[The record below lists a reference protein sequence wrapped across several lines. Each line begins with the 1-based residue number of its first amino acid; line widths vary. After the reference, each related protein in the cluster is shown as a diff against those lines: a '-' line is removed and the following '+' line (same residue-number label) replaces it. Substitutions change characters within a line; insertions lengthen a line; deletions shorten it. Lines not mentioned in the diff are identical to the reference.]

1 MKTPVRTMSNTVE
14 TSNPNM
20 SGLTNTVNTSDPT
33 VSNNIKTEEQSDQV
47 KSENFSQLPLPD
59 IVLCSALSAGI
70 AQARR
75 HRRQRHP
82 ATVQTPGSTIPLSDP
97 DALMEPLIPDM
108 EKVCVQ
114 PEPSS
119 SKRRKTEGSRL
130 SSVAATNVNIKQKTI
145 TVVIDDTPLG
155 VFNGLMALL
164 KKITSSN

>member
-1 MKTPVRTMSNTVE
+1 MT
-14 TSNPNM
+14 
-20 SGLTNTVNTSDPT
+20 
-33 VSNNIKTEEQSDQV
+33 
-47 KSENFSQLPLPD
+47 KSPGKPAREGQELEGNFSQLPLPD

-82 ATVQTPGSTIPLSDP
+82 ATVQTPGSTIPLSHP
-97 DALMEPLIPDM
+97 DTLMEPLTPDM
-108 EKVCVQ
+108 EKVW
-114 PEPSS
+114 
-119 SKRRKTEGSRL
+119 RRKTEGFRFRL
-130 SSVAATNVNIKQKTI
+130 ISVSATKVNIKQKTI